1 MRSREGSKPY
11 EAGIAALQRKKH
23 CGKHSSCSSSE
34 GGKRKGPGSSTAVH
48 GSQRRWGCRLAAT
61 HACMGGGWGGSG
73 RLRHGRHGGLASR
86 GQHRSRGWLQAW
98 RRCSGRGGHRC
109 SSVRRSFCQLCSSQ
123 VDSCSL
129 NKRAGESEGGRQ
141 QPGGTSGGSACQD
154 LLPRFNDCRERLP
167 SCAPDR
173 SALTPGMRQVGVYQ
187 ASNLLRGTG
196 SCNARGR
203 SKGGICCK
211 SCCSRALCSEQC
223 TSHRS
228 CFPAD
233 FRKPTHVEEHRCHC
247 HWQRSTS
254 SWCPRCPAPP
264 ASSESGLSR

>member
-1 MRSREGSKPY
+1 MGLRSREGSKPY

-73 RLRHGRHGGLASR
+73 RLRDGRHGGLASR

-109 SSVRRSFCQLCSSQ
+109 SSVRRSLCQLCSSQ

-129 NKRAGESEGGRQ
+129 NKKAGKVRVGGNSLVAHQ
-141 QPGGTSGGSACQD
+141 VA
-154 LLPRFNDCRERLP
+154 
-167 SCAPDR
+167 APVK
-173 SALTPGMRQVGVYQ
+173 T
-187 ASNLLRGTG
+187 
-196 SCNARGR
+196 CGR
-203 SKGGICCK
+203 SSKIAE
-211 SCCSRALCSEQC
+211 SVSL
-223 TSHRS
+223 
-228 CFPAD
+228 PAHQTG
-233 FRKPTHVEEHRCHC
+233 RP
-247 HWQRSTS
+247 
-254 SWCPRCPAPP
+254 
-264 ASSESGLSR
+264 